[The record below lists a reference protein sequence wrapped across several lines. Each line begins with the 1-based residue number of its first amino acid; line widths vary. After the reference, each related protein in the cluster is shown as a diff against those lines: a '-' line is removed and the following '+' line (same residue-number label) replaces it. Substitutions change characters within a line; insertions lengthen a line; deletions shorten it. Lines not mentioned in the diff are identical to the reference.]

1 MEEKEYLDF
10 GGKDFI
16 IDFDSLS
23 DVVRL
28 PPIKFKDEEGNLI
41 EDETGPSIDVTK
53 YEMIREMIGTILNTG
68 EVIDD
73 KLGVMALNQLPIPFK
88 ISYNTLIHYDILKE
102 IDDNE

>member
-16 IDFDSLS
+16 IDFESLS
-23 DVVRL
+23 DLVRL
-28 PPIKFKDEEGNLI
+28 PPIHYKNEETGEME
-41 EDETGPSIDVTK
+41 EDGGPSIDVTK
-53 YEMIREMIGTILNTG
+53 YEMVREMVNTILNTV

-102 IDDNE
+102 I